1 RTAPATRLKRPL
13 LMAASAVLLC
23 IGIVALSSVWSKAS
37 PTVESKSPLPTH
49 SATALPMTLA
59 AATLAQRTILTTS
72 AIASHTHTPSATST
86 PTPSDPATVVAIVT
100 AHDTIS
106 AIGSFT
112 NTSTRTSTSTATPT
126 ATLRPVFPNTPT
138 ALPGASRVDA
148 EGVVLLWT
156 PAG

>member
-1 RTAPATRLKRPL
+1 DRTSDPVGLTEATTYASLDTVRQVEQPRPEVRTAPATRLKRPL

-49 SATALPMTLA
+49 SATALPMPLA
-59 AATLAQRTILTTS
+59 AATLAQRTILTTR

-100 AHDTIS
+100 AHDTVS

-112 NTSTRTSTSTATPT
+112 YTSTRTST
-126 ATLRPVFPNTPT
+126 F
-138 ALPGASRVDA
+138 
-148 EGVVLLWT
+148 
-156 PAG
+156 